1 MSKNRS
7 RIIIPLLILLII
19 AGGMLALST
28 YYLYR
33 ALLAYQEGSTEVSI
47 YYGVIGATGI
57 AITFYMT
64 FILRKR
70 SAIKKGVLN
79 IMTTIEC
86 VKCNFKNLRKFVKG
100 DYVYKA
106 VGNCEKC
113 NEPMLITAIYAE
125 QPQKVT

>member
-1 MSKNRS
+1 ML
-7 RIIIPLLILLII
+7 PLIILLVI
-19 AGGMLALST
+19 AMGMLSLSS

-33 ALLAYQEGSTEVSI
+33 AFLSYGEGKTDASI
-47 YYGVIGATGI
+47 YYAVIGATGI

-70 SAIKKGVLN
+70 QIMRKEPLPV
-79 IMTTIEC
+79 MTTTEC
-86 VKCNFKNLRKFVKG
+86 GRCGFKSLHKFAKG
-100 DYVYKA
+100 DYVYKT

-125 QPQKVT
+125 QEQKK

>member
-1 MSKNRS
+1 MLPL
-7 RIIIPLLILLII
+7 IILFVI

-33 ALLAYQEGSTEVSI
+33 AFQFYEEGATDNSI
-47 YYGVIGATGI
+47 IYAIIGITGI

-70 SAIKKGVLN
+70 SVTRKESPP

-86 VKCNFKNLRKFVKG
+86 EKCGFKNLRKFSKG
-100 DYVYKA
+100 DYVYKNI
-106 VGNCEKC
+106 GNCEKC
-113 NEPMLITAIYAE
+113 NEPMLLTAIYAE
-125 QPQKVT
+125 EKSRS